1 MPSSSSNT
9 NHFTMITLRNIM
21 ACLIHFCKLGG
32 MVSSTNSQ
40 LRAPTGKESNTMKYL
55 GYFPLLLY
63 FVYFV
68 MSMQRSMSNL
78 FSGPGFFKSMF
89 VWERIR
95 FSNPYNY
102 QGNESLLPSLFQL
115 LKISKN
121 SKHTHNH
128 ANAFCLARIE

>member
-40 LRAPTGKESNTMKYL
+40 LRAPTGKESNTVKYL

-78 FSGPGFFKSMF
+78 FSGPGFF
-89 VWERIR
+89 
-95 FSNPYNY
+95 
-102 QGNESLLPSLFQL
+102 
-115 LKISKN
+115 
-121 SKHTHNH
+121 
-128 ANAFCLARIE
+128 